1 MNYVKKDNKG
11 IKIKTIL
18 LIVDIVALVLVRVIS
33 NTLFLLGQKTNPI
46 FLTVAASVLIVS
58 LAIII
63 VSLITERRNT
73 KKNEKQNF
81 DDTFEYGDKEV

>member
-1 MNYVKKDNKG
+1 MKKDNKG